1 MATLS
6 RNLKLK
12 VDTLGVETSRRV
24 RLTHIICTIGPK
36 TKDVQM
42 INKLLDAGMNV
53 VRMNFSHGTYEY
65 HGEVIENTRA
75 ALRMRGPDARCA
87 IMLDTKGPEI
97 RTGKLKNKT
106 IKLVAGSEIEVTPD
120 VNVVGDESII
130 VVDYQDLL
138 PSAKVGNR
146 ILIADGQIS
155 LTIKSI
161 NPEKRSVTTVI
172 NNTFV
177 LGENKNVHLPGAVV
191 NLPALSE
198 KDKAD
203 LAFGVEKG
211 VDLIAAS
218 FIRSGN
224 DIKEIRETLGE
235 KGKMIKII
243 AKIESTE
250 GLANFDEILEL
261 ADGIMVARGD
271 LGVEVPMEQVFIA
284 QKMMV
289 SKCNAAGKPVITAT
303 QMLESMIQNPRPTR
317 AEATDVANA
326 VLDGTDC
333 VMLSGETA
341 SGDFPLEA
349 VSYMSAMCKEAE
361 KVEAQTDHS
370 VLFEALREVS
380 VSKTETGR
388 PTVPEVVCSYAVR
401 ASVDLNADLIITLTE
416 TGTTSRLVSKYKPRV
431 PIICITHNDNVANFL
446 LLSKAAIPYV
456 VPESVSADE
465 LIKAAMAKAKA
476 LGLCQSGSLVV
487 IVQGVISGIPGNSNS
502 LSVLT
507 VP

>member
-12 VDTLGVETSRRV
+12 VDVFGERAQKV
-24 RLTHIICTIGPK
+24 RLTHIVCTIGPK
-36 TKDVQM
+36 TKSVEM
-42 INKLLDAGMNV
+42 ISKLLDTGMNV
-53 VRMNFSHGTYEY
+53 VRLNFSHGTYEY
-65 HGEVIENTRA
+65 HSEVIENTRTA
-75 ALRMRGPDARCA
+75 IKQRGPDARCA

-97 RTGKLKNKT
+97 RTGKLKKFT
-106 IKLVAGSEIEVTPD
+106 VKLVAGQEVEVTTD
-120 VNVVGDESII
+120 TSII
-130 VVDYQDLL
+130 GDDGLIVLDYQDLVH
-138 PSAKVGNR
+138 SAKVGNK

-155 LTIKSI
+155 LTIKAI
-161 NPEKRSVTTVI
+161 HEEKRSVTCVV

-177 LGENKNVHLPGAVV
+177 LGENKNVHLPGSVV

-198 KDKAD
+198 KDKSD
-203 LAFGVEKG
+203 LIFGVEKG

-218 FIRSGN
+218 FIRTAN

-235 KGKMIKII
+235 RGKHIKVI

-250 GLANFDEILEL
+250 GLANFDEILAE

-349 VSYMSAMCKEAE
+349 VSYMSGMCKEAE
-361 KVEAQTDHS
+361 RVEAATDHAN
-370 VLFEALREVS
+370 LFEALREE
-380 VSKTETGR
+380 SKNHTHSLV
-388 PTVPEVVCSYAVR
+388 PSVPEVVCSYAVR
-401 ASVDLNADLIITLTE
+401 ASIDLEADLIITLTE

-431 PIICITHNDNVANFL
+431 PIVCITHNDHVANFL
-446 LLSKAAIPYV
+446 LLTKAAIPYV
-456 VPESVSADE
+456 VPTSVSADD
-465 LIKAAMAKAKA
+465 LVKAAMEKAKH
-476 LGLCQSGSLVV
+476 LGLCKSGSLVV

>member
-6 RNLKLK
+6 RNLRLK
-12 VDTLGVETSRRV
+12 VETIGETSLKP
-24 RLTHIICTIGPK
+24 RLTRIVCTIGPK
-36 TKDVQM
+36 TKDVEM
-42 INKLLDAGMNV
+42 INKLLDTGMSV
-53 VRMNFSHGTYEY
+53 VRLNFSHGTYEY
-65 HGEVIENTRA
+65 HGEVIENART
-75 ALRMRGPDARCA
+75 ALKRRGPDARCA

-97 RTGKLKNKT
+97 RTGKLANKT
-106 IKLVAGSEIEVTPD
+106 VKLVAGQEIDVTTD
-120 VNVVGDESII
+120 ISTVGDERLI
-130 VVDYQDLL
+130 VVDYQDLIN
-138 PSAKVGNR
+138 SAKVGNK

-155 LTIKSI
+155 LSIKSI
-161 NPEKRSVTTVI
+161 HPERRCVTCVI

-177 LGENKNVHLPGAVV
+177 LGENKNVHLPGTVV

-211 VDLIAAS
+211 VDCVAAS
-218 FIRSGN
+218 FIRTAG
-224 DIKEIRETLGE
+224 DIKEIRDTLGE
-235 KGKMIKII
+235 KGKDIKII

-250 GLANFDEILEL
+250 GLANFDEILAV

-349 VSYMSAMCKEAE
+349 VHYMSGMCKEAE
-361 KVEAQTDHS
+361 RVESVTDHAS
-370 VLFEALREVS
+370 LFEALREHS
-380 VSKTETGR
+380 AAGSL

-401 ASVDLNADLIITLTE
+401 ASIDLQADLIITLTE

-431 PIICITHNDNVANFL
+431 PVICITHSERVANFL
-446 LLSKAAIPYV
+446 LFTKCAIPYV
-456 VPESVSADE
+456 VEPSLSASD
-465 LIKAAMAKAKA
+465 LVNSAMAKAKQS
-476 LGLCQSGSLVV
+476 GLCKSGSLVV

-502 LSVLT
+502 LSVLQ

>member
-12 VDTLGVETSRRV
+12 VQDALGETSRKV

-53 VRMNFSHGTYEY
+53 VRLNFSHGTYEY

-75 ALRMRGPDARCA
+75 ALKMRGPDARCA

-106 IKLVAGSEIEVTPD
+106 IKLVAGSEIDVTTD
-120 VNVVGDESII
+120 ISILGDENLI

-138 PSAKVGNR
+138 KSAKIGNR

-161 NPEKRSVTTVI
+161 NPDRRSVTAVI
-172 NNTFV
+172 NNSFV
-177 LGENKNVHLPGAVV
+177 LGENKNVHLPGSIV

-235 KGKMIKII
+235 KGKDIKVI

-250 GLANFDEILEL
+250 GLANFDEILAE

-349 VSYMSAMCKEAE
+349 VSYMSGMCKEAE
-361 KVEAQTDHS
+361 RVEAETDHS
-370 VLFEALREVS
+370 VLFEALREASQASTGKVS
-380 VSKTETGR
+380 
-388 PTVPEVVCSYAVR
+388 VPEVVCSYAVR
-401 ASVDLNADLIITLTE
+401 GSVDLSADLVITLTE
-416 TGTTSRLVSKYKPRV
+416 TGSTSRLVSKYKPRV
-431 PIICITHNDNVANFL
+431 PIICITHSDRVANFL
-446 LLSKAAIPYV
+446 LLTKAAIPYV
-456 VPESVSADE
+456 VPTSVSSDE

-476 LGLCQSGSLVV
+476 LGLCKSGSLVV

>member
-6 RNLKLK
+6 RNLKLR
-12 VDTLGVETSRRV
+12 VDAVGETSRRV

-36 TKDVQM
+36 TKDVSM
-42 INKLLDAGMNV
+42 INQLLDAGMNV
-53 VRMNFSHGTYEY
+53 VRLNFSHGTYEY
-65 HGEVIENTRA
+65 HGEVIENTRT

-97 RTGKLKNKT
+97 RTGKLQNKT
-106 IKLVAGSEIEVTPD
+106 IKLVAGHEIDVTTD
-120 VNVVGDESII
+120 TSVIGDEKLI

-138 PSAKVGNR
+138 KSAKIGNR

-155 LTIKSI
+155 LTIKAI
-161 NPEKRSVTTVI
+161 NPERRSVTTVI

-235 KGKMIKII
+235 KGKDIKVI

-250 GLANFDEILEL
+250 GLANFDEILHE

-349 VSYMSAMCKEAE
+349 VQYMSGMCKEAE
-361 KVEAQTDHS
+361 RVEAETDHS
-370 VLFEALREVS
+370 VLFESLREA
-380 VSKTETGR
+380 SKSNLGKI
-388 PTVPEVVCSYAVR
+388 TVPEVVCSYAVR
-401 ASVDLNADLIITLTE
+401 SSVDLGAELIITLTE
-416 TGTTSRLVSKYKPRV
+416 TGSTSRLVSKYKPRV
-431 PIICITHNDNVANFL
+431 PVIAITHSDRVANFL
-446 LLSKAAIPYV
+446 LLSKGTIPYV
-456 VPESVSADE
+456 VPTSVSSDE

-476 LGLCQSGSLVV
+476 LGLCKSGSLVV